1 MTEQETH
8 DKISDVH
15 KAISEFRKVL
25 QEMPESRIVRLANE
39 KNRVEEQLEEVVH
52 NLLSC
57 ADILKL
63 TIEFGTVPQSKLD
76 RAQEIISYAAKFERR
91 NRQAPEV

>member
-39 KNRVEEQLEEVVH
+39 KTKVEEQLEEVIH

-57 ADILKL
+57 TDILKL
-63 TIEFGTVPQSKLD
+63 TIEFGTVPQSKLG
-76 RAQEIISYAAKFERR
+76 RAQEIISYATRFERR
-91 NRQAPEV
+91 NKHTPEV